1 MKTGDPKLPLVGL
14 ATCYYDFPKDD
25 PRSVVKGRRGALRRL
40 LEMELATARCEFDR
54 LKGYYDELDMRDSLY
69 LSGAMVCIIGAFG
82 RGDLPLFDR
91 ILVDLGRYPEVN
103 PHPLAK
109 LAREITE
116 AWIRQFLRIETGYPE
131 WMERFDF
138 TRIPEEW
145 KHQCAYLGAK
155 GLLVRSDYKSAYAA
169 ASMLLNFD
177 RRREVLAAF
186 PVYERL
192 TCALSCNELGRKE
205 EAVLWLRRAA
215 EMTCPHGIV
224 LPYLFLSARL
234 GPVMEDVVRAVSPRA
249 VTKVRRL
256 APAFF
261 ANLIRFRNRF
271 TGGAATTVLTP
282 REFCIA
288 KLLCDG
294 RSYKEIAARLDLSLG
309 RVNVH
314 VAEIYAKLHV
324 HGKGEL
330 AKFVW

>member
-1 MKTGDPKLPLVGL
+1 MRTRFKLPLVGL
-14 ATCYYDFPKDD
+14 PTCYYDFPKDD
-25 PRSVVKGRRGALRRL
+25 AGKVVKGHRGALRRL
-40 LEMELATARCEFDR
+40 LEMELASARCEFDR
-54 LKGYYDELDMRDSLY
+54 LRGYYGELDMRDSLY

-91 ILVDLGRYPEVN
+91 ILRDLRRYPEVN
-103 PHPLAK
+103 SHPQAK

-116 AWIRQFLRIETGYPE
+116 AWILQFLRIETGYPE

-155 GLLVRSDYKSAYAA
+155 GLPVRSDYRSAYAA

-177 RRREVLAAF
+177 RRRNVLAAF

-205 EAVLWLRRAA
+205 EAAFWLRQAA

-224 LPYLFLSARL
+224 LPYLFLSVRL
-234 GPVMEDVVRAVSPRA
+234 GPVMEDVIRAVSSEA

-256 APAFF
+256 APTFF

-282 REFCIA
+282 REFGIA
-288 KLLCDG
+288 KHLCDG
-294 RSYKEIAARLDLSLG
+294 RSYKEIAAKLDVSPG
-309 RVNVH
+309 RVNNV
-314 VAEIYAKLHV
+314 VMEIYSKLHI
-324 HGKGEL
+324 HGKGQL
-330 AKFVW
+330 RKFVW